1 MAQVAY
7 IRVSSLGQNT
17 ERQLEGMT
25 FDESFTDH
33 VSGQS
38 AQDRPALQ
46 EMLRFLR
53 KGDQCHVHSMDRLAR
68 NLRDLLQIVTT
79 LNAKGVVVTFHKEN
93 LSFTGDDSATSKL
106 MLAIMGAV
114 SEFERSMIRQR
125 QYEGVQI
132 AKAKGIYKGGKP
144 KFSPAQV
151 AEICA
156 MAKAGEK
163 KAEIA
168 RKFNCSRETVY
179 AFLRAEAQVS

>member
-7 IRVSSLGQNT
+7 IRVSSLGQNS

-33 VSGQS
+33 VSGKS
-38 AQDRPALQ
+38 VEDRPALQ

-114 SEFERSMIRQR
+114 SEFERQMIRQR

-132 AKAKGIYKGGKP
+132 AKAKGRYKGGKP
-144 KFSPAQV
+144 KLAPAQADQLRQRV
-151 AEICA
+151 
-156 MAKAGEK
+156 KAGEK
-163 KAEIA
+163 KATLA
-168 RKFNCSRETVY
+168 REFGISRETLY
-179 AFLRAEAQVS
+179 AYIRVEN